1 MLPLMSRPWVACC
14 LWQHTNTRHL
24 ALCPPLHS
32 TYCHTCPFSS
42 PAPLLQADVWS
53 VGTIFAELLRRKPL
67 FPGSDY
73 LDQLRL
79 IIATLGTPSED
90 ETRFVTS
97 ERAKSFLAKQ
107 AGKPRVPWTSIFK
120 KCNPLA
126 LDLLDKMLQ
135 FDPARRIT
143 VEEALAHPYLATL
156 SCPEDEPCHP
166 ARFDFSFEVGLRH
179 EKPIIQRLMHN
190 ELVEFRRLRAASMA
204 AAATAGAKAGAAGA
218 PVAEP
223 SMAEKG
229 KPAAPAAGGAGSAG
243 GASGGASGSVP
254 PAGGPVSTRSTG
266 AAGGGGIV
274 RGRTPKALAP
284 AAAAT
289 VAPAAAGAGASGPA
303 SARRIAAAAGVPS
316 SRDRSAHVAPDV
328 AAAAAAVGDRGM
340 PVDSPVQR
348 GVDGE
353 E

>member
-1 MLPLMSRPWVACC
+1 MAFRAHAFPHVVRLSHKPSLR
-14 LWQHTNTRHL
+14 HT
-24 ALCPPLHS
+24 PS
-32 TYCHTCPFSS
+32 HTS
-42 PAPLLQADVWS
+42 PSLQADIWS

-79 IIATLGTPSED
+79 IIATLGTPSDD

-204 AAATAGAKAGAAGA
+204 AAAAAGATAGAAGA

-229 KPAAPAAGGAGSAG
+229 KPAAPAADGAG
-243 GASGGASGSVP
+243 GASGGASGSAP
-254 PAGGPVSTRSTG
+254 PAGGPVSTRSSG
-266 AAGGGGIV
+266 AVGAGGIV
-274 RGRTPKALAP
+274 RSRTPKALAP
-284 AAAAT
+284 TAAAT
-289 VAPAAAGAGASGPA
+289 VAPAAAGAGGSGPA
-303 SARRIAAAAGVPS
+303 SARRIAAAAGVPT
-316 SRDRSAHVAPDV
+316 SRDRSAHVAPD
-328 AAAAAAVGDRGM
+328 AGGDRGM

-348 GVDGE
+348 GADGE
-353 E
+353 EQAGGWQCSR